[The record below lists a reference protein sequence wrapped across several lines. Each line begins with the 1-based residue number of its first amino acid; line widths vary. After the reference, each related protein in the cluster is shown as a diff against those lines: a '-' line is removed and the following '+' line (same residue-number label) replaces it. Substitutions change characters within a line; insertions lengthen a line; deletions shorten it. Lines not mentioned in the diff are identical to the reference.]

1 MFEIAPGECQM
12 PVKQKGYVVMN
23 AEEAAVRRFYEAFAA
38 KDWETARG
46 CFTEDAVWHLP
57 GRSPIAG
64 DHRGWDAIMRDFFA
78 KVAALSGGTFRAEL
92 VDVLVGS
99 HRVAA
104 FQHATAERAGRK
116 LDVTACQVM
125 SFRDGLIADVRG
137 HYSDQYQLDEFW
149 S

>member
-1 MFEIAPGECQM
+1 M
-12 PVKQKGYVVMN
+12 K
-23 AEEAAVRRFYEAFAA
+23 AEEATVRRFYDAFAA
-38 KDWETARG
+38 RDMDAARN

-57 GRSPIAG
+57 GHSPIAG
-64 DHRGWDAIMRDFFA
+64 DHRGWDAIMRDFFS
-78 KVAALSGGTFRAEL
+78 KIGALSEGTFRAEL

-99 HRVAA
+99 QLVAA
-104 FQHATAERAGRK
+104 FQHATAERGGRR

-125 SFRDGLIADVRG
+125 TFRDGRIADVRG

>member
-1 MFEIAPGECQM
+1 MFETALGSCQK
-12 PVKQKGYVVMN
+12 PSGREVCEVMK
-23 AEEAAVRRFYEAFAA
+23 AEETTVRRFYEAFAA
-38 KDWETARG
+38 KDWDTARG
-46 CFTEDAVWHLP
+46 CFTEDTVWHLP

-64 DHRGWDAIMRDFFA
+64 DHRSWDAIMRDFFA
-78 KVAALSGGTFRAEL
+78 KIAALSGGTLRAEL

-104 FQHATAERAGRK
+104 FQHATAERAGRR

-137 HYSDQYQLDEFW
+137 HYSDQYQLDEF
-149 S
+149 

>member
-1 MFEIAPGECQM
+1 
-12 PVKQKGYVVMN
+12 
-23 AEEAAVRRFYEAFAA
+23 
-38 KDWETARG
+38 
-46 CFTEDAVWHLP
+46 
-57 GRSPIAG
+57 
-64 DHRGWDAIMRDFFA
+64 MRDFFA
-78 KVAALSGGTFRAEL
+78 KIAALSGGTFRAEL

-104 FQHATAERAGRK
+104 FQHATAERSGRT

-125 SFRDGLIADVRG
+125 SFRGELIADVRG

>member
-12 PVKQKGYVVMN
+12 PVKQEGYVVMN
-23 AEEAAVRRFYEAFAA
+23 TEEAAVRRFYEAFAA

-78 KVAALSGGTFRAEL
+78 KIAALSGGTFRAEL
-92 VDVLVGS
+92 VDVLVGR

-104 FQHATAERAGRK
+104 FQHATAERAGRR

-125 SFRDGLIADVRG
+125 SFHNGLIADVRG